1 MSGPL
6 EDKLSSCPYA
16 GIAPQDHS
24 KIFDAV
30 DIRNYLN
37 PGYSLT
43 VACFRGRRIL
53 YWICTDTTNG
63 ASKIDFSSSS
73 FGWAGSKIG
82 LTSSPLGVCV
92 DFYAGLVQATHLVS
106 NFSSRPSVS
115 PFFMNFHLPRP
126 AFRCDL
132 MGPFHSTTFDVST
145 PHHFIS
151 PQRYRSGATFTAF
164 PFRIGLIVLPLFKK
178 LPRRPV
184 RPTAAAVPSPFV
196 RWTATGTPVRT
207 ALRWSAG
214 GSASAASLARSPAA
228 IFRWFGSAPS
238 SSAPFAPR
246 SGPSS
251 AFAAAAAAIP

>member
-1 MSGPL
+1 MISTL
-6 EDKLSSCPYA
+6 AWYKR
-16 GIAPQDHS
+16 H
-24 KIFDAV
+24 
-30 DIRNYLN
+30 
-37 PGYSLT
+37 
-43 VACFRGRRIL
+43 IL
-53 YWICTDTTNG
+53 CQ
-63 ASKIDFSSSS
+63 F
-73 FGWAGSKIG
+73 F
-82 LTSSPLGVCV
+82 LPV
-92 DFYAGLVQATHLVS
+92 
-106 NFSSRPSVS
+106 RPSHHFSRFFTPRLS
-115 PFFMNFHLPRP
+115 PPPPCFPIY
-126 AFRCDL
+126 L

-214 GSASAASLARSPAA
+214 GSASAASPARSPAA
-228 IFRWFGSAPS
+228 IFRWWFGSAPS
-238 SSAPFAPR
+238 PSAPFAPR

-251 AFAAAAAAIP
+251 AFAAAAAAAIP